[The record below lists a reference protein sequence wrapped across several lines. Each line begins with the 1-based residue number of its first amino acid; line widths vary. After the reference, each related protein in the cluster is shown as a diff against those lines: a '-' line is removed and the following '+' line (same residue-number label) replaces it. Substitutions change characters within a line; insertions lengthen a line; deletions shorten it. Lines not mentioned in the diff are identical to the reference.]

1 MRKDPLQL
9 INSIAQ
15 TVYDKKGFNI
25 LALDV
30 RGVSTMTDYFLI
42 AEGSVEK
49 HLTALGKAVIQRL
62 KQEGE
67 LPIHIEG
74 LSEGDWVVVDCG
86 KLVIH
91 LFIPS
96 MRDKYRLE
104 ALWQEGKVVD
114 LGITVLGESHV

>member
-1 MRKDPLQL
+1 MRQDPLQL

-30 RGVSTMTDYFLI
+30 RGISTMTDYFLI

-49 HLTALGKAVIQRL
+49 HVTALGKAIIQEL
-62 KQEGE
+62 KHEGE
-67 LPIHIEG
+67 LPIHVEG
-74 LSEGDWVVVDCG
+74 LTEGDWVVVDCG
-86 KLVIH
+86 ELVIH
-91 LFIPS
+91 LFMPT

-104 ALWQEGKVVD
+104 SLWQEGKVVD
-114 LGITVLGESHV
+114 LGIKVA